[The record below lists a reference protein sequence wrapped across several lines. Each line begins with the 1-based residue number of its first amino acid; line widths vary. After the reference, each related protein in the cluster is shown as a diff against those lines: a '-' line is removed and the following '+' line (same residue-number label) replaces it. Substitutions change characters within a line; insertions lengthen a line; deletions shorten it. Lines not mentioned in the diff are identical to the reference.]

1 MGNLSNQGGFKV
13 TERYV
18 TENNVSA
25 VGISSFSNNE
35 FQFQDNLKSTRYKSQ
50 GPVYSKEVEDL

>member
-13 TERYV
+13 TERCV
-18 TENNVSA
+18 RENNISA
-25 VGISSFSNNE
+25 VGISSSSNNE

-50 GPVYSKEVEDL
+50 GPVYSKKVEHL